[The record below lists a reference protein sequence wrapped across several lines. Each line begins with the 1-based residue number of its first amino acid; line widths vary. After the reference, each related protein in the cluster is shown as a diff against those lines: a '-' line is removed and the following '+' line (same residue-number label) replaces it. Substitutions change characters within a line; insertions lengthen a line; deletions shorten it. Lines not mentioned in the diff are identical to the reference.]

1 MLGNIKD
8 LSKQL
13 LHQGNC
19 NINYILQKGSGRERE
34 KGEGERKQNGE
45 RERKKKKKRNPSG
58 RQISRLIKDK
68 RYLYSH
74 LMHILV

>member
-34 KGEGERKQNGE
+34 KGNRME
-45 RERKKKKKRNPSG
+45 RERGKKKKEKSIR
-58 RQISRLIKDK
+58 KTDF
-68 RYLYSH
+68 
-74 LMHILV
+74 